1 MGKRREQRTTLLK
14 RAKAVKTH
22 SILPLKN
29 VTVFPMLWNSI
40 VFLNKPL
47 YLLEPGY
54 DALLARRASAFLL
67 RLREVVQFFTQF
79 VEVDVTHS
87 DPRPCSGQTQRRLLP
102 SVSPKRPG
110 RLARGA
116 DPFLS

>member
-1 MGKRREQRTTLLK
+1 MVESREQRTTVFK
-14 RAKAVKTH
+14 RAKAIKAH

-29 VTVFPMLWNSI
+29 VPVFPMLWCSI

-47 YLLEPGY
+47 YLLEPSY
-54 DALLARRASAFLL
+54 DALLAGRASAFLF
-67 RLREVVQFFTQF
+67 RLCEVVQFLAEF

-102 SVSPKRPG
+102 SVFPKRP
-110 RLARGA
+110 A
-116 DPFLS
+116 